1 MAAKSIIVGLK
12 IACCGAI
19 MTLLNSTRF
28 DYNEQ
33 SIAGMFQPDPITP
46 YDYLRTARRTVHLE
60 PEKHLMHAILE
71 EAIKTFR
78 LHVST
83 QSARERRLFLDAQ
96 LWIMARNDDWLF
108 SFENICEVL
117 GLDPDFVRSGLARWK
132 EQHFDTALVRKTARR
147 QRAVVRPASP

>member
-1 MAAKSIIVGLK
+1 
-12 IACCGAI
+12 

-33 SIAGMFQPDPITP
+33 NIAGMYQPDPITP

-83 QSARERRLFLDAQ
+83 ESARERRLFLDAQ

-132 EQHFDTALVRKTARR
+132 EQHVDPARVRKTARR
-147 QRAVVRPASP
+147 HRAVVRPASP